1 MPALIPQV
9 AEMSNSNL
17 ALMLKSLTGLVLFA
31 SWMYLDVAHV
41 ALAGDLINFI
51 QWVLVALA
59 SHMITASALS
69 PAPAAPAPTVLPQPP
84 TK

>member
-1 MPALIPQV
+1 
-9 AEMSNSNL
+9 MSNSNL
-17 ALMLKSLTGLVLFA
+17 ALILKSLTGLVLFA

-59 SHMITASALS
+59 SHMITASAIS
-69 PAPAAPAPTVLPQPP
+69 PTTPPSVLPQPP